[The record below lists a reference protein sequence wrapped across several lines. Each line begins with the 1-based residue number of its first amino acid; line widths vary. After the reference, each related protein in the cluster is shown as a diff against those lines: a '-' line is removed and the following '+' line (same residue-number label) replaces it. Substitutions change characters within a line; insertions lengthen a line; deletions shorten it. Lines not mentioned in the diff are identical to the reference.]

1 MGAFLKY
8 LFQLL
13 LSPGHGWED
22 VADDDANPR
31 ELAARGFYPLTAIAA
46 VSVFAQLVFHT
57 LNTVTELLIRAI
69 ITYMMY
75 FIGYFAA
82 TFVLGLF
89 SGSDL
94 QAETYERRSQLFA
107 MLSVAILELMTI
119 TVNLVPITLVLAWF
133 LPVYVA
139 IVMWKGCDFMGV
151 RPGQTG
157 RFMLLAIPGVI
168 LPPYLINLLFTLLI
182 A

>member
-8 LFQLL
+8 IFQLL
-13 LSPGHGWED
+13 LSPAHGWED
-22 VADDDANPR
+22 LADDEANPR

-46 VSVFAQLVFHT
+46 VSVFAKLMFHSM
-57 LNTVTELLIRAI
+57 NTVTELLIQAI

-89 SGSDL
+89 SGTEL
-94 QAETYERRSQLFA
+94 QSETYERRSQLFA
-107 MLSVAILELMTI
+107 MFSVAILELMTI
-119 TVNLVPITLVLAWF
+119 IVNLVPITLVLAWF

-151 RPGQTG
+151 RPGSTG
-157 RFMLLAIPGVI
+157 RFMLLAIPGVL
-168 LPPYLINLLFTLLI
+168 LPPFLINLLFTLLT